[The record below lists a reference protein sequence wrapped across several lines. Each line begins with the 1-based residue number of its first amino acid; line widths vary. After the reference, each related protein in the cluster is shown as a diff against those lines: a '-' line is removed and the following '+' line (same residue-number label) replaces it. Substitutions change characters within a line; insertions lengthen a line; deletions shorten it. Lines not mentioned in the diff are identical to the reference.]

1 MRRAPY
7 RKGAMRQA
15 RWGLGLKARGTIM
28 VRILIADGDDA
39 SRDRLRRLLD
49 RNVDWRVCGE
59 ASTGREAIEL
69 ALRLAPHVAILDL
82 ALPEMNGLEALRR
95 IKRVRPDTEILVLTA
110 HETEDLIRDLLTAGA
125 QACLVKTEAPEH
137 IAAAVAALAEHRP
150 YLTPTVAH
158 AVLDVFLAHGEA
170 GKPSMRPFR
179 VLTAREREILQLLAE
194 GRSNSAI
201 SDVLAISVKTVETH
215 RATIMR
221 KLGVS
226 SLAELVRYA
235 IRNRVID
242 ET

>member
-1 MRRAPY
+1 M
-7 RKGAMRQA
+7 
-15 RWGLGLKARGTIM
+15 L
-28 VRILIADGDDA
+28 RILLADGDDA

-49 RNVDWRVCGE
+49 RNLDWRVCGE
-59 ASTGREAIEL
+59 ASTGREAVEL
-69 ALRLAPHVAILDL
+69 ALRLSPHVAILDL

-95 IKRVRPDTEILVLTA
+95 IKRVRPDTEILVLTV

-125 QACLVKTEAPEH
+125 QACLVKAEAAEH
-137 IAAAVAALAEHRP
+137 IAAAVDALAEHRP
-150 YLTPTVAH
+150 YLTPSVAH
-158 AVLDVFLAHGEA
+158 AVLDVFLAYGEA
-170 GKPSMRPFR
+170 GKPSTRPFR

-201 SDVLAISVKTVETH
+201 SDVLTISVKTVETH
-215 RATIMR
+215 RATIMK

-242 ET
+242 EM